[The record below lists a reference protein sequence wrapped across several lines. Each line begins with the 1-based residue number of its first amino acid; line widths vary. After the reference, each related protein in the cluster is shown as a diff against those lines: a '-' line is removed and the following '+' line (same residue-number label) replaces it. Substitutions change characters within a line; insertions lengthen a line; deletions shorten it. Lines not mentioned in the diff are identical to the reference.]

1 MGTLLIE
8 NCRLYDA
15 ADDAGPC
22 SVLITDGSITRIEP
36 GTGSLRADEVFD
48 AGGLVLAP
56 GFIDVHIQGAGGA
69 DTLDGTSE
77 ALEAISCTC
86 ARFGV
91 TGFLA
96 TTVFKPRQENR
107 HLRTC
112 AEATGSKLRG
122 ARLLGVHLEGPF
134 ISSQKRGMIQPDC
147 IAPPSSALL
156 DDIYGVLGAALKMM
170 VIAPELPGSLDLVRA
185 LVRRGTTAC
194 LGHSNATYEQALAGF
209 DAGIAHVTH
218 LFNAMPAMHHRTP
231 GPLGA
236 IFETPRVTCQV
247 ISDGVHIHPSM
258 VRLAFTVLA
267 PDRFVT
273 ITDGMHAMGLPEGK
287 YVYNGI
293 EYEAKDGAARYGDGT
308 LIGTALGLNQMLGR
322 LIEFTGCSV
331 VEAVRTV
338 TYNAARVLALEHK
351 KGTIEAGK
359 DADLVLLDDDLSV
372 RATIVA
378 GQIVYRSPGNE
389 EAE

>member
-15 ADDAGPC
+15 ADDTRPC
-22 SVLITDGSITRIEP
+22 SVLTTDGTITRIEP
-36 GTGSLRADEVFD
+36 GIGSLTADRVFD

-69 DTLDGTSE
+69 DTLDGTPE
-77 ALEAISCTC
+77 ALEAISRTC

-96 TTVFKPRQENR
+96 TTVFKPGQENL
-107 HLRTC
+107 HLRAC
-112 AEATGSKLRG
+112 AEATGGRLSG
-122 ARLLGVHLEGPF
+122 ARLLGVHLESPF
-134 ISSQKRGMIQPDC
+134 ISPQKRGMIQPDC
-147 IAPPSSALL
+147 IAPPSSILL
-156 DDIYGVLGAALKMM
+156 DEIYEALGDALKMM
-170 VIAPELPGSLDLVRA
+170 VIAPELPDSLDLVRT

-194 LGHSNATYEQALAGF
+194 LGHSNAAYEQALGGF
-209 DAGIAHVTH
+209 DAGISHVTH
-218 LFNAMPAMHHRTP
+218 LFNAMPSMHHRTP

-236 IFETPRVTCQV
+236 IFETPDVTCQV

-258 VRLAFTVLA
+258 VRLAFSLLG

-273 ITDGMHAMGLPEGK
+273 ITDGMHAMGLPDGK

-293 EYEAKDGAARYGDGT
+293 EYETKDGAARYGDGT

-322 LIEFTGCSV
+322 LIEFTGCSA

-338 TYNAARVLALEHK
+338 TYNAARVLALEHE
-351 KGTIEAGK
+351 KGTIEVGK
-359 DADLVLLDDDLSV
+359 DADLVLLDGDLSV

-378 GQIVYRSPGNE
+378 GQIVYRGPGNDE
-389 EAE
+389 VG